1 MNYQIN
7 MFNFILH
14 PQFRLNDHKF
24 SSASELLDYVIIN
37 QPEIAV
43 FLNSWFEN
51 SLSLKVQTSGST
63 GTPKIIEL
71 PKTAM
76 ISSAKAT
83 GDFFNVKA
91 GSSALLCMSS
101 QYIAGKM
108 MLVRAMVL
116 GWELDV
122 IPVVSDPLKLT
133 EKQYEFAAMI
143 PLQVHHS
150 FDKLEQI
157 DQLIIGGGVLSASL
171 LKKIKGLKS
180 KVFATYGMTETITHI
195 AVKRLNG
202 ADDAFYKTLP
212 NIKLNLDDRE
222 CLVIDAPLLTQDT
235 IYTNDLV
242 ELLDPYSFNWLGR
255 YDSII
260 NSGGIKFIPEQIES
274 KLSDLF
280 SERFFISSEADDL
293 LGNKLVLVIELK
305 AESPTALS
313 EAYLKRIKEAKV
325 LSKFEIPKKIVFL
338 NKFIETPT
346 EKINRKASMAL
357 L

>member
-1 MNYQIN
+1 

-43 FLNSWFEN
+43 FLNSWFED

-83 GDFFNVKA
+83 GAFFNVSA
-91 GSSALLCMSS
+91 GSKVLLCMSS

-212 NIKLNLDDRE
+212 NIKLKLDDRE

-242 ELLDPYSFNWLGR
+242 ELLDPHSFNWLGR
-255 YDSII
+255 YDSVI
-260 NSGGIKFIPEQIES
+260 NSGGIKLIPEQLEL
-274 KLSDLF
+274 KLSPF
-280 SERFFISSEADDL
+280 IKERFFIASEEDDL
-293 LGNKLVLVIELK
+293 LGDKVILLVETDIKEVSLFSIEMM
-305 AESPTALS
+305 
-313 EAYLKRIKEAKV
+313 KRIKNAGV
-325 LSKFEIPKKIVFL
+325 LTKFELPKKIYLVREFT
-338 NKFIETPT
+338 ETST
-346 EKINRKASMAL
+346 QKIQRKATLAQL
-357 L
+357 